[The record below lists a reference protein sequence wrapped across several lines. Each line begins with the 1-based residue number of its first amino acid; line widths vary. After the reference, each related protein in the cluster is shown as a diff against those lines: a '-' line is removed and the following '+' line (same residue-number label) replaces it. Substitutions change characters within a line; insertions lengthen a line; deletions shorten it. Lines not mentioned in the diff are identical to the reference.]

1 MEGAGS
7 MKDMRDFIAAC
18 EQEGILHRIKAEVD
32 WDLELSHIAKLN
44 EEKSG
49 PALLFENVKDYD
61 TPVIT
66 SVCTTAERLAVIMGM
81 PRDSTLVQIMEKW
94 VEVGDDLLPPVEV
107 DRASAPCKQNI
118 LTGDEIDLYKF
129 PVPKWYPLDGGRFF
143 GTAHFIITK
152 DPESNW
158 VNLGTYR
165 SQLLGKD
172 KLGTQFIKGKHADL
186 MLKKYQALGKP
197 MPVASI
203 VGCDPLLFILGA
215 ARLSAFTS
223 EYDVAGAIRG
233 QAVEVVTGETVDL
246 PIPAHA
252 EIVVEGEVD
261 ADKFMEEGPFGE
273 YTGYYSGV
281 GTDPRNFIDVKC
293 ITHRDNPI
301 LWGTTVGRAVT
312 DTHMTMALSY
322 GATLWQQLK
331 AMKIPGIRSVYC
343 PPEGSGRFLAIISVK
358 QMYPGHA
365 DQVLTAAISTEMGAY
380 GLKTVIVVDEDIDPW
395 DIPRV
400 MYALAFRFQ
409 PNRSQVIK
417 RGRSTP
423 LDPSLPIDARDI
435 TGRLL
440 LDATIPYD
448 WKDKPI
454 PISLDP
460 EMVKRV
466 EGRVV
471 GAGIRINDPEAL
483 NDTITADSAQG
494 RVRRVPAASLKIS
507 LDD

>member
-1 MEGAGS
+1 
-7 MKDMRDFIAAC
+7 MKSMRDFI
-18 EQEGILHRIKAEVD
+18 ELGEKEGVVKKITAEVD
-32 WDLELSHIAKLN
+32 WNLELSHIAKLN
-44 EEKSG
+44 EEKQG
-49 PALLFENVKDYD
+49 PALVFENVKGYT
-61 TPVIT
+61 TPIIT
-66 SVCTTAERLAVIMGM
+66 SVCTTTERLALIMGLD
-81 PRDSTLVQIMEKW
+81 RDKSLTEIMRHWVEIADQKIEPKW
-94 VEVGDDLLPPVEV
+94 VD
-107 DRASAPCKQNI
+107 SAPCKENI
-118 LTGDEIDLYKF
+118 LTGDDVDLYKF
-129 PVPKWYPLDGGRFF
+129 PTPHWYPKDGGRYF

-152 DPESNW
+152 DPETGW

-172 KLGTQFIKGKHADL
+172 KLGTQFIKGKHADI
-186 MLKKYQALGKP
+186 MLKKYQKLGKP

-215 ARLSAFTS
+215 ARISAFVS

-233 QAVEVVTGETVDL
+233 EAVEVIKAETSDL
-246 PIPAHA
+246 PIPATA

-261 ADKFMEEGPFGE
+261 AEKFMEEGPFGE

-293 ITHRDNPI
+293 ITHRNNPI
-301 LWGTTVGRAVT
+301 MWGTTVGRAVT

-322 GATLWQQLK
+322 GAALWQQLV

-343 PPEGSGRFLAIISVK
+343 PPEGSGRFLAIISMQ

-380 GLKTVIVVDEDIDPW
+380 GLKTVIVVDEDIEPW

-400 MYALAFRFQ
+400 MYALSFRFQ
-409 PNRSQVIK
+409 PNRCQVIK

-423 LDPSLPIDARDI
+423 LDPSLPINARDI

-440 LDATIPYD
+440 LDCTIPYD

-454 PISLDP
+454 PIQLDP
-460 EMVKRV
+460 DVVKQV
-466 EGRVV
+466 EGRWSELF
-471 GAGIRINDPEAL
+471 GE
-483 NDTITADSAQG
+483 
-494 RVRRVPAASLKIS
+494 
-507 LDD
+507 

>member
-1 MEGAGS
+1 
-7 MKDMRDFIAAC
+7 MKDMRDFIAMG
-18 EQEGILHRIKAEVD
+18 EERGLVKRITAEVD
-32 WDLELSHIAKLN
+32 WNLELSHIAKLN

-66 SVCTTAERLAVIMGM
+66 SVCTTVERLALIMNQ
-81 PRDSTLVQIMEKW
+81 PKNSSLTDLYQAWAEKG
-94 VEVGDDLLPPVEV
+94 ETKIPPKFV
-107 DRASAPCKQNI
+107 DQAPCKENI
-118 LTGDEIDLYKF
+118 MMGEDVDLFRF
-129 PVPKWYPLDGGRFF
+129 PVPKFYPLDGGRYF
-143 GTAHFIITK
+143 GTAHFIISK
-152 DPESNW
+152 DPDTGW

-165 SQLLGKD
+165 SQLLGKNR
-172 KLGTQFIKGKHADL
+172 LGTQFIKGKHADI
-186 MLKKYQALGKP
+186 MLKKYQAMGKP

-215 ARLSAFTS
+215 SRLSAFES

-233 QAVEVVTGETVDL
+233 EPIEVIKGETVDL
-246 PIPAHA
+246 PIPATA

-261 ADKFMEEGPFGE
+261 AEKFHEEGPFGE

-281 GTDPRNFIDVKC
+281 GTDPRNYIDVKC
-293 ITHRDNPI
+293 VTFRNNPI
-301 LWGTTVGRAVT
+301 MWGTTVGRAVT

-322 GATLWQQLK
+322 GATLWQQLL
-331 AMKIPGIRSVYC
+331 AMKIPGLKSVYC
-343 PPEGSGRFLAIISVK
+343 PPEGSGRFLAIISMK
-358 QMYPGHA
+358 QMYPGHV

-400 MYALAFRFQ
+400 MYALSFRFQ

-423 LDPSLPIDARDI
+423 LDPSLPINAREI

-440 LDATIPYD
+440 LDATIPYE

-454 PISLDP
+454 PIELDP
-460 EMVKRV
+460 EVVERVKSRWA
-466 EGRVV
+466 ELG
-471 GAGIRINDPEAL
+471 L
-483 NDTITADSAQG
+483 
-494 RVRRVPAASLKIS
+494 
-507 LDD
+507 